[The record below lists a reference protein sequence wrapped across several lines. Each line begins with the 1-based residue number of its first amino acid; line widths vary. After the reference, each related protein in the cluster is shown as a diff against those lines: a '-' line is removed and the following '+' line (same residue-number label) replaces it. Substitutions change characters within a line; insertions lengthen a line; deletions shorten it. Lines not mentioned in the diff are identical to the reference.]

1 MPLETDSSLDKGIKD
16 KEEGKNLYSMTEK
29 KINRVDYIKL
39 TRRHPGC
46 LLACGPEVRDQTWS
60 VCVCVVGGC
69 TDGSVEVSHALGVL
83 GSILR
88 ILIPACLLLGQFYPE
103 GKQIIGGKPARPT
116 QYDLGGDTDSAHPE
130 VFSFLG
136 EIPSLRDKALS
147 PHMHILQPST
157 EYKLCADPVLHMFRV
172 LS

>member
-1 MPLETDSSLDKGIKD
+1 M
-16 KEEGKNLYSMTEK
+16 
-29 KINRVDYIKL
+29 
-39 TRRHPGC
+39 
-46 LLACGPEVRDQTWS
+46 
-60 VCVCVVGGC
+60 CVVGGC

-88 ILIPACLLLGQFYPE
+88 ILIPACLLLGLFYPE